1 MEIDTMMRT
10 HKDYVTPEP
19 ERCGM
24 KFGDSS
30 SYKTVKVKRVQN
42 LSLWENFALR
52 REIMKEQSPA
62 GTANGACVDVCCV
75 HWLQRAPAVVHFS
88 FFPPSLT
95 NCMVC
100 VLLISPPP
108 PPPPPS
114 FLPYAERMLFHGT
127 GGTPPTVIYQSTQA
141 GVDYRYAGDGY
152 HGSGFY
158 VSVAAKYSDNY
169 GWSGEIEGSSGKWM
183 FIVRC
188 CIGVPKIYEPGIYSK
203 SIHRPPVMTKAERAA
218 VERGVPWN
226 KVR

>member
-108 PPPPPS
+108 LLPS
-114 FLPYAERMLFHGT
+114 FLTQSVCSSTALVARHLQSFTNRPKRVSTIDTQVTGT
-127 GGTPPTVIYQSTQA
+127 TEVVFTFLLLRNIRIITA
-141 GVDYRYAGDGY
+141 GVAKLRARV
-152 HGSGFY
+152 GSGC
-158 VSVAAKYSDNY
+158 S
-169 GWSGEIEGSSGKWM
+169 
-183 FIVRC
+183 
-188 CIGVPKIYEPGIYSK
+188 
-203 SIHRPPVMTKAERAA
+203 
-218 VERGVPWN
+218 
-226 KVR
+226 